1 MPITITSTE
10 TQKTNCA
17 ARAIAKSA
25 IQQVA
30 RDKKRGAQKMRPKG
44 FVIYSSRH
52 AFAAL
57 EGEGF
62 LRRLFD
68 QSLPLFAFLH
78 TINVAAREMVA
89 VIRVE
94 TGIKEGA
101 IRRGLDG

>member
-1 MPITITSTE
+1 M
-10 TQKTNCA
+10 
-17 ARAIAKSA
+17 
-25 IQQVA
+25 
-30 RDKKRGAQKMRPKG
+30 
-44 FVIYSSRH
+44 IYSSQGPRH

-62 LRRLFD
+62 LLRLFD
-68 QSLPLFAFLH
+68 QSLPGFAFLH